1 MTQDPD
7 KIWHKP
13 NRVKEADPYLTAIRI
28 GEGDYEFLSNA
39 HRARVLLPGD
49 AEAYPSVEHA
59 FQASKTADPALR
71 ARIREAASA
80 IDAKKAARGI
90 AISEAWR
97 KTSEQVMEALVRD
110 KFRRHDKYREQLLAT
125 GHQLLAYIN
134 EHNDK
139 VWGVCNGAGDNKLGL
154 QLARVREDI
163 RQQRDTKAWVNAC
176 FDLEKGEDVSVS
188 ILISKAGAV
197 LERPELTG
205 RSLLE
210 LGKLDTNDLVMEHPS
225 VSRWHALLLVTT
237 DKAAPCVL
245 IDLAAANGT
254 FVDGARL
261 RPWMPTPVTA
271 DSILTFGLSKRNYVI
286 SNVSTDVAE
295 RARQALYSQLADPSA
310 GAPSKAA
317 VNTIYVGNLPHGVS
331 DAAVR
336 DLFEPC
342 GGLLEC
348 R

>member
-28 GEGDYEFLSNA
+28 GEGDFEFLSNA

-71 ARIREAASA
+71 AHIREAATA
-80 IDAKKAARGI
+80 IDAKKSARGI
-90 AISEAWR
+90 AITEAWR

-139 VWGVCNGAGDNKLGL
+139 VWGVCNGAGDNKLGTFL
-154 QLARVREDI
+154 YFKDACVKMLCLCYKSSAHYANMQASTSQQSLSLPSECFSIAVTNASGVLLARVREDI
-163 RQQRDTKAWVNAC
+163 RQKRDTKAWVNAC

-188 ILISKAGAV
+188 ILVCAI
-197 LERPELTG
+197 
-205 RSLLE
+205 
-210 LGKLDTNDLVMEHPS
+210 
-225 VSRWHALLLVTT
+225 
-237 DKAAPCVL
+237 
-245 IDLAAANGT
+245 LAFANG
-254 FVDGARL
+254 
-261 RPWMPTPVTA
+261 
-271 DSILTFGLSKRNYVI
+271 ILHS
-286 SNVSTDVAE
+286 
-295 RARQALYSQLADPSA
+295 
-310 GAPSKAA
+310 
-317 VNTIYVGNLPHGVS
+317 VGSGCHMQ
-331 DAAVR
+331 
-336 DLFEPC
+336 
-342 GGLLEC
+342 
-348 R
+348 